1 MKKLVA
7 ARPIQYMGRTYENG
21 ETVPAYDDKMVEAW
35 LGAGSV
41 KWSDT
46 EAAEREAA
54 KTTPAT
60 ADAQAADALRAMG
73 VAITDDTGAFVGA
86 ENLAE
91 QIKNLVSHAEP
102 DQDGQNTQEV
112 QKPADGEKSAQE
124 GSQGAGEP
132 EMVTGHL
139 DAAQLEEM
147 KKDDLEKLAADM
159 GVKTTKNMTKA
170 QIAALIAAE
179 EVQATAAAVGN
190 AAEAQ
195 APADENGGAQ

>member
-21 ETVPAYDDKMVEAW
+21 VTVPAYDGKMVEAW

-46 EAAEREAA
+46 EAAEREAEKA
-54 KTTPAT
+54 APTPA
-60 ADAQAADALRAMG
+60 DVQAADALRAMG

-91 QIKNLVSHAEP
+91 QIKNLVSPAEP
-102 DQDGQNTQEV
+102 AQDGQNAQEEPV
-112 QKPADGEKSAQE
+112 QE

-139 DAAQLEEM
+139 DTAQLEEM

-179 EVQATAAAVGN
+179 EVQAPAAAVGN

-195 APADENGGAQ
+195 APANENGGAQ